1 MQDRVTTDA
10 RAAVDATQAA
20 PSPGRT
26 HRQAEVVMAYAA
38 ALIVYLP
45 LEPALL
51 APLSG
56 IAYWV
61 LRLLPDALIALIA
74 LVMMVRP
81 PSRPRTPYFPLM
93 LGIGGAALILIA
105 LNALRGVPV
114 GDSIN
119 ALRTVLRYAV
129 LGLCVWEASAEARV
143 GRRIITYAVVATVLL
158 QVGAGLIEVIVRT
171 ANGGARDPI
180 GLWQISGSTGRYD
193 RFGLEMAAGVIMAA
207 ALAVTPARHRGATIA
222 LVVLAGLCTG
232 LAFLST
238 SRQALIGVALGS
250 CAVSAVAWLSPR
262 RPSLARVGLPVAFA
276 VISLALVLAVPRVFG
291 APASAGDDEGHG
303 AQVATPK
310 PGPTPSASVAPS
322 NSPRPSSSPTPTPIP
337 DKAPTE
343 LSLSPNGNFRL
354 YLTLVLAPWSVTQE
368 PFLGLGPGR
377 DQGVTTDPRL
387 SARVKADG
395 MAWASAQPYMN
406 DSNYASLVIRFG
418 LVSALL
424 FGALLLAVALLL
436 IRRAFR
442 APTEPLVVAAFGLL
456 VAVATA
462 AAFGP
467 AFEIRMTSSLLW
479 ITAFAAIGSRRA
491 AESRAI

>member
-10 RAAVDATQAA
+10 RAAVDGTQAA
-20 PSPGRT
+20 PSPGWT
-26 HRQAEVVMAYAA
+26 HRQANVVLWYAA

-45 LEPALL
+45 LEPAVL

-143 GRRIITYAVVATVLL
+143 GRRIITYAVVAAVLL

-232 LAFLST
+232 LAFLAT
-238 SRQALIGVALGS
+238 SRQALIGAALGS

-262 RPSLARVGLPVAFA
+262 RPSLARVGLPVVFA
-276 VISLALVLAVPRVFG
+276 VISLALVLAVPRVFE
-291 APASAGDDEGHG
+291 APAAAGDDEGHG
-303 AQVATPK
+303 APVATPK
-310 PGPTPSASVAPS
+310 PGPTPSASAAPS
-322 NSPRPSSSPTPTPIP
+322 NSPGPSSSPTPTPIP
-337 DKAPTE
+337 AKAPTE

-395 MAWASAQPYMN
+395 MAWAYAQPYMN